1 MHIDKLV
8 KRFGDFV
15 AVDNVSLDV
24 APGEIFGFL
33 GPNGAGKSTTIRILC
48 GLLPPT
54 SGTAT
59 VAGFDVATQPEEI
72 KQQHRLHVA
81 EVFAVRRFDGGGEH
95 RIFRRR
101 LRRASG
107 EACRRGAITC

>member
-1 MHIDKLV
+1 MQPNASGTAVHIDKLI

-54 SGTAT
+54 SGTRHRARIRRGDAARRDQTAT
-59 VAGFDVATQPEEI
+59 SAT
-72 KQQHRLHVA
+72 
-81 EVFAVRRFDGGGEH
+81 
-95 RIFRRR
+95 
-101 LRRASG
+101 
-107 EACRRGAITC
+107 CRRSFRCTTI